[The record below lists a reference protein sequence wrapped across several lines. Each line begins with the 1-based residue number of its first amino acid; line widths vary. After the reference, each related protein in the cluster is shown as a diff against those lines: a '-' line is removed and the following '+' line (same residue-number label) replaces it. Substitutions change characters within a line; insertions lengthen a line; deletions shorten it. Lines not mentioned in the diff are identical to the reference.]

1 MNDDL
6 RDNEKLYGERDPMA
20 QDEAGGYFARHMH
33 HMTTEN
39 LHSKAEIAEEL
50 AHRDIQI
57 EAKDQRIAELIE
69 ELDNERARGIHSCG
83 PHCKRPLCLANKRI
97 AELERVV
104 EIAREFCTE
113 SLNQPPYCNDVFPYD
128 LQEAINNLAPEDTRK
143 EASDE

>member
-57 EAKDQRIAELIE
+57 EAKDQRIAELVDENTTMRAALE
-69 ELDNERARGIHSCG
+69 EINSLFNQLGFSLQSG
-83 PHCKRPLCLANKRI
+83 SLAG
-97 AELERVV
+97 
-104 EIAREFCTE
+104 IARRA
-113 SLNQPPYCNDVFPYD
+113 L
-128 LQEAINNLAPEDTRK
+128 EDTRK
-143 EASDE
+143 EPSREKA